1 MTDSRCYMA
10 ETNTIKNKFF
20 KKQFNH
26 IIECPYI
33 QESDLENVIWKI
45 KKKKASGSGCKQK
58 GEEKILD
65 CILTFNKLKI
75 NWKASHLNNQ
85 L

>member
-20 KKQFNH
+20 KKKFNH

-33 QESDLENVIWKI
+33 QESDLENVIGKI
-45 KKKKASGSGCKQK
+45 
-58 GEEKILD
+58 
-65 CILTFNKLKI
+65 
-75 NWKASHLNNQ
+75 
-85 L
+85 